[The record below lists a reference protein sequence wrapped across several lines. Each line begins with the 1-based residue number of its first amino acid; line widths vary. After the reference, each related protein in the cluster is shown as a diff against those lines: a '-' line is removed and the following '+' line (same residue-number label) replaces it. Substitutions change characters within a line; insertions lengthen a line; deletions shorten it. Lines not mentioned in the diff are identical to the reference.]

1 MVQLSLDVKV
11 LVLHHTAEDVSK
23 VDIDTAT
30 NTLPVNLLLECF
42 LHLLGHLH
50 LLRVDTLG

>member
-30 NTLPVNLLLECF
+30 NTLPGQFAAGVFSALAWPSPSSAC
-42 LHLLGHLH
+42 
-50 LLRVDTLG
+50 